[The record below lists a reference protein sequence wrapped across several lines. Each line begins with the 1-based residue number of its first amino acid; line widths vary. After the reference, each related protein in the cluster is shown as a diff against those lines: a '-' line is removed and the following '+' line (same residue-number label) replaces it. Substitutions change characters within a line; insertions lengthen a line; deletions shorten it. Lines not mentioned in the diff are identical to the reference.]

1 MSQETVMEYRTCEY
15 CLSWKVSPAH
25 RGFCHC
31 RTKGRERHMET
42 NPGHHCAKWEAVDG
56 ATLLM
61 VEGAEKMA
69 WGLA

>member
-1 MSQETVMEYRTCEY
+1 
-15 CLSWKVSPAH
+15 
-25 RGFCHC
+25 
-31 RTKGRERHMET
+31 MET
-42 NPGHHCAKWEAVDG
+42 NPGHHCAKWEAVDE